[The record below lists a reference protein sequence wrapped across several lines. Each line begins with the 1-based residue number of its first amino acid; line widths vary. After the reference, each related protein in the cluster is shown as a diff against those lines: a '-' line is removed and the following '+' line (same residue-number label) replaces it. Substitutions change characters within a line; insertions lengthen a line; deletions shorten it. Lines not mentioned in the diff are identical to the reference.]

1 LKEFDDLNKYK
12 KAVMEE
18 RDKANKEKAEK
29 AEKEGDKPAYN
40 ADHISQI
47 TTIASKIENHMG
59 MHLQAAYIDAVTVID
74 NRLNEV
80 YISYI
85 NNINHFLRLFE
96 KAEGEA
102 KEEAIKEAVIKLRF
116 IFLEAANNLIR
127 PILKKYEE
135 SKEYPTKNIDILK
148 NGWNAQVA
156 EFKNIADQV
165 YDSLDTKKLF
175 L

>member
-1 LKEFDDLNKYK
+1 MKEFDELNKYK

-29 AEKEGDKPAYN
+29 EGDKPAYN
-40 ADHISQI
+40 ADYISRI
-47 TTIASKIENHMG
+47 TTIASKVEHNMG
-59 MHLQAAYIDAVTVID
+59 IHLQAAYIDAVTIID

-96 KAEGEA
+96 KAEGEM

-127 PILKKYEE
+127 PILKKHEE

-148 NGWNAQVA
+148 NDWNAQIT
-156 EFKNIADQV
+156 EFKNVADQV